1 MNRSSSTFALLLL
14 MLSVPLLIS
23 CGSDINEDIDPDNV
37 QAFYFMEYS
46 YETDTTTVS
55 SYFVYSNSYYELDA
69 DESITFNGSELTKF
83 SDRGLISYYKEYPG
97 LIDTGTF
104 EFNNFAGKTFTNTIN
119 QTSDISPKFPLDIT
133 VTNGG
138 TVKWIGSPVQEGQTI
153 TLYIRSLDNGSVFK
167 EELTTKGAT
176 QFSFGKSKLPEYIS
190 GDVEVAMFRT
200 HPTELEEQTPA
211 GGVISA
217 IYVSNLYT
225 VNIKL

>member
-1 MNRSSSTFALLLL
+1 MKYPFSIAALLVLI
-14 MLSVPLLIS
+14 LSLPILSS
-23 CGSDINEDIDPDNV
+23 CGSDIDVKIDPDKV

-46 YETDTTTVS
+46 YETDSTTVS
-55 SYFVYSNSYYELDA
+55 AYFVYDNSYYALDS
-69 DESITFNGSELTKF
+69 DEQITFNGAELKKF
-83 SDRGLISYYKEYPG
+83 SDRGLTSYYNEYPG

-104 EFNNFAGKTFTNTIN
+104 EFNNFAGKTFTNTVE

-133 VTNGG
+133 ITNGG
-138 TVKWIGSPVQEGQTI
+138 TVQWIGDPVKEGQTI
-153 TLYIRSLDNGSVFK
+153 TLYIRSIDNGSVFK

-176 QFSFGKSKLPEYIS
+176 KFTFGKSKLPEYIS

-200 HPTELEEQTPA
+200 QPYDLDEQTVA

-217 IYVSNLYT
+217 IYVSNLFT